1 VASPQGASKRGI
13 DWSRVPDPSEAGEA
27 MHSLLREA
35 FPLPRSL
42 TGDGNRR
49 TLELVS
55 QLTPLEVSEVP
66 TGEQVLDW
74 TVPREWNVREA
85 WIDDP
90 HGKRVVD
97 FRDSALHLVG
107 YSIPIDVRLP
117 LAELREH
124 LHTDPSRPDVIP
136 YRTSYHN
143 ESWGF
148 CLPEA
153 QAARLEDGEYHVRI
167 DADLSAGSLTYAEAV
182 IAGAS
187 SDEVML
193 STYMCHP
200 AQANDN
206 LSGVVLLAQ
215 LGATLGQMELRR
227 THRLLFSPGSLGPI
241 TWLARNESRLSAF
254 HAGLVASCAGDPGPF
269 TYKRSRRGNSTVDKA
284 VVCALRDSGEQYS
297 VRDWI
302 PWGGDER
309 QFCSPGFN
317 LPVGAL
323 SRSPADHF
331 AEYHSSADN
340 PDFVTAEALAGS
352 FLLYLS
358 VLDIIERDDVWVNQN
373 PKGEPQL
380 GRRGLYRSVGGG
392 SSREEAL
399 LWVLSLSDGDHSLL
413 DIAHQSALPFSAVAA
428 AADALAECDLLR
440 VATDDETLATA
451 AARQNSGR
459 SES

>member
-1 VASPQGASKRGI
+1 LSI
-13 DWSRVPDPSEAGEA
+13 
-27 MHSLLREA
+27 
-35 FPLPRSL
+35 
-42 TGDGNRR
+42 
-49 TLELVS
+49 
-55 QLTPLEVSEVP
+55 SEVP
-66 TGEQVLDW
+66 TGEHVLDW
-74 TVPREWNVREA
+74 IIPREWNVREA
-85 WIDDP
+85 WINDP
-90 HGKRVVD
+90 DGERIVD

-107 YSIPIDVRLP
+107 YSVPVDVRLP
-117 LAELREH
+117 LTELREH
-124 LHTDPSRPDVIP
+124 LHTDPKRPDVTP

-148 CLPEA
+148 CLPDA
-153 QAARLEDGEYHVRI
+153 QASRLAEGEYHVHI
-167 DADLSAGSLTYAEAV
+167 DSDLSPGSLTYGEGLITGSTA
-182 IAGAS
+182 
-187 SDEVML
+187 DEVML
-193 STYMCHP
+193 STYICHP

-206 LSGVVLLAQ
+206 LSGIVLLAL
-215 LGATLGQMELRR
+215 LGATLQKMDLRR

-241 TWLARNESRLSAF
+241 SWLARNEPRLGSVR
-254 HAGLVASCAGDPGPF
+254 AGLVASCAGDPGPF
-269 TYKRSRRGNSTVDKA
+269 TYKRSRQGNSVVDKA
-284 VVCALRDSGEQYS
+284 VVCALRDAGEPYS

-340 PDFVTAEALAGS
+340 PDFVTPAALAGS
-352 FLLYLS
+352 FRLYLS

-399 LWVLSLSDGDHSLL
+399 LWVLSLSDGNHSLL
-413 DIAHQSALPFSAVAA
+413 DIAHRSTLPFAVVAA

-440 VATDDETLATA
+440 LAVTGADATQE
-451 AARQNSGR
+451 
-459 SES
+459 

>member
-1 VASPQGASKRGI
+1 VKGGI
-13 DWSRVPDPSEAGEA
+13 DWDLVPDAAEAGEA
-27 MHSLLREA
+27 MHALLREA

-42 TGDGNRR
+42 TGDGNRQ

-55 QLTPLEVSEVP
+55 RVLPLDVSEVP

-74 TVPREWNVREA
+74 TIPREWNLREA
-85 WIDDP
+85 WIEDP
-90 HGKRVVD
+90 QGQRVVD

-124 LHTDPSRPDVIP
+124 LHTDPTRPEVTP

-153 QAARLEDGEYHVRI
+153 LASRLVDGEYHVRI
-167 DADLSAGSLTYAEAV
+167 DADLAPGSLTYAEAV
-182 IAGAS
+182 ITGSS

-193 STYMCHP
+193 STYICHP

-215 LGATLGQMELRR
+215 LGATLSTMELRR

-241 TWLARNESRLSAF
+241 AWLARNESRLGSF
-254 HAGLVASCAGDPGPF
+254 HAGLVASCAGDPGQF
-269 TYKRSRRGNSTVDKA
+269 NYKRSRQGNSVVDKA
-284 VVCALRDSGEQYS
+284 VVCALRDSEEPHI

-309 QFCSPGFN
+309 QFCSPGFD

-340 PDFVTAEALAGS
+340 PDFVTPEALAGT
-352 FLLYLS
+352 FRLYLS
-358 VLDIIERDDVWVNQN
+358 VLDIIERDEVWVNQN

-399 LWVLSLSDGDHSLL
+399 LWVLSLSDGRHSLL
-413 DIAHQSALPFSAVAA
+413 DIAHRSTLPFAAIAA

-440 VATDDETLATA
+440 PADPA
-451 AARQNSGR
+451 AGR
-459 SES
+459 DGTPAIAG